1 MEDTCVDMTEPS
13 LLGAHQG
20 IKANG
25 ATFGQRTTLLRRVLH
40 QNSSIEIYEF
50 DIIVII

>member
-1 MEDTCVDMTEPS
+1 MAEPN
-13 LLGAHQG
+13 LLRAHQG

-25 ATFGQRTTLLRRVLH
+25 ATFGQNTTLLRRVLH

-50 DIIVII
+50 DIILII